1 MLQNRLTGLTG
12 KQDLMIVSGS
22 QKGEEETFKNLTQS
36 GSLLFYPSASGK
48 RVYRAHHEELGIIR
62 KFFPSID
69 SDQRRKSPIC
79 GLRWNL
85 NPKKV
90 TPWLHK
96 IGQKSGWTHLSGF
109 SQRGSQRV
117 RSPRSSVKKGVRIR
131 SKCVGNLR
139 RPYGVYVGAVLSPR
153 PGLIRLPPQPTTCV
167 VGFIL
172 APLRGFGEAIL
183 LRFAQPVSYDTDS
196 YGTGSAIFHTTQP

>member
-90 TPWLHK
+90 TSWLHK

-117 RSPRSSVKKGVRIR
+117 RSPRSSVKTRCSHSVKVRWEPPSSLR
-131 SKCVGNLR
+131 SLCRSCSFAPSRANPLATSTHDLR
-139 RPYGVYVGAVLSPR
+139 RGFYSCAAS
-153 PGLIRLPPQPTTCV
+153 RL
-167 VGFIL
+167 
-172 APLRGFGEAIL
+172 R
-183 LRFAQPVSYDTDS
+183 
-196 YGTGSAIFHTTQP
+196 